1 MRIIKPY
8 YVIESKINADE
19 IIQHLEKVGRTC
31 YKSEDKIT
39 NVELSK
45 KFIGSLIDRGHE
57 AIIEHASITV
67 RVICDRGVTHE
78 IVRHRLA
85 SYAQESTRYCIAGDT
100 KLYFKNPHYDL
111 TIAELYKNKTE
122 SQNGSWKRIK
132 IKQLNENTGLFD
144 YVNIKD
150 VYYNGK
156 QKTFKIKTK
165 LGYEIIATKDHEI
178 LTKDGFK
185 VVSNL
190 LLNDKIAVNGV
201 LLESDKPLY
210 QNKEWLFYHYNTL
223 NKTSVNIANE
233 FNFNVST
240 IKKWV
245 KIHQLPK
252 KPLSYW
258 NKNRTPWNKGL
269 TENEDERVYKQGE
282 SLRKY
287 HWDEGHSNIRKPKNE
302 RIRKL
307 SKRTYNKLLENHC
320 KLCNNPNDLEV
331 HHLDENRDNNQPS
344 NLLTLCKNCHMQLH
358 NKNLKFVYFDEIISI
373 TPHETIDVYDLSVD
387 SNFKNYI
394 GNGVVIHNCNYSKDK
409 FDNQLTYI
417 DIMPVIIQRLNP
429 QTDDEKVRLGKIESK
444 ILETLTLIEKNYMD
458 LIELGLTPQEAR
470 GILPNLLKTE
480 IVMTMNIREWRHFFK
495 LRTSKTAHPQIRE
508 IAIPLL
514 AEMKKIVPVM
524 FDDIIVDEKVDVVE
538 IQMPRWSVLYVN
550 GALYAQG
557 SVIPWELTFDLGR
570 TVGKKDFTKTT
581 YILGEKKQKRLNFF
595 DPPLN
600 LSLVPKEI
608 FNQDDKE

>member
-85 SYAQESTRYCIAGDT
+85 SYAQESTRYC
-100 KLYFKNPHYDL
+100 
-111 TIAELYKNKTE
+111 
-122 SQNGSWKRIK
+122 
-132 IKQLNENTGLFD
+132 
-144 YVNIKD
+144 
-150 VYYNGK
+150 
-156 QKTFKIKTK
+156 
-165 LGYEIIATKDHEI
+165 
-178 LTKDGFK
+178 
-185 VVSNL
+185 
-190 LLNDKIAVNGV
+190 
-201 LLESDKPLY
+201 
-210 QNKEWLFYHYNTL
+210 
-223 NKTSVNIANE
+223 
-233 FNFNVST
+233 
-240 IKKWV
+240 
-245 KIHQLPK
+245 
-252 KPLSYW
+252 
-258 NKNRTPWNKGL
+258 
-269 TENEDERVYKQGE
+269 
-282 SLRKY
+282 
-287 HWDEGHSNIRKPKNE
+287 
-302 RIRKL
+302 
-307 SKRTYNKLLENHC
+307 
-320 KLCNNPNDLEV
+320 
-331 HHLDENRDNNQPS
+331 
-344 NLLTLCKNCHMQLH
+344 
-358 NKNLKFVYFDEIISI
+358 
-373 TPHETIDVYDLSVD
+373 
-387 SNFKNYI
+387 
-394 GNGVVIHNCNYSKDK
+394 NYSKDK

-480 IVMTMNIREWRHFFK
+480 IVMTMNIREWRHFFR
-495 LRTSKTAHPQIRE
+495 LRTSKAAHPQIRE

-514 AEMKKIVPVM
+514 AEMKKKVPVM

-600 LSLVPKEI
+600 LNLVPKEI